1 MNSSVWRMR
10 PTTSAGPAPGTALP
24 APSCVTDGPLSHTE
38 APLLCPRPGRESLA
52 GSHVAFGARPGT
64 QGRAL
69 PAGLSRQGSSC
80 SVAPPGDPCPPPA
93 LPQPVPPPPLPLSAS
108 PRHHVWRGRTGR
120 GPAAA
125 QPGQPPRPALPGAL
139 RDTHSPALPLPL
151 RLHSRLRPL
160 PSARPGAPLRGIGG
174 GAERGVGRRLPALPP
189 MRTGQR
195 GGAGGEPGLLPI
207 AAGRSRP
214 GWQRQGSCLAG
225 ARPGRPAELGA
236 ARAGHP
242 AAAAKAGGAPGTPG
256 RAAPEAGASPAGG
269 RNKHA

>member
-1 MNSSVWRMR
+1 MPSS
-10 PTTSAGPAPGTALP
+10 
-24 APSCVTDGPLSHTE
+24 
-38 APLLCPRPGRESLA
+38 RPGVPGRLPRGFRSA
-52 GSHVAFGARPGT
+52 ARDTGQGSSR
-64 QGRAL
+64 R
-69 PAGLSRQGSSC
+69 LSRQGSPAQGSSC
-80 SVAPPGDPCPPPA
+80 SAAPPGHPCPPPA

-120 GPAAA
+120 GPAPA

-151 RLHSRLRPL
+151 GLHSRLRPL

-189 MRTGQR
+189 MRTGQC
-195 GGAGGEPGLLPI
+195 GEAGGEPGLLPR

-225 ARPGRPAELGA
+225 ARPGRPAGLGA